1 MIKKFMNVEVEI
13 RDLKDRNKLKSWIKS
28 ITKFYLWVISQL
40 ADVAWEQFFL
50 MDELFS
56 RLIHIWKMFFW

>member
-40 ADVAWEQFFL
+40 ADVAWEQFF
-50 MDELFS
+50 FNGWT
-56 RLIHIWKMFFW
+56 IF